1 MKLQKLTIHN
11 IASIEDAVIDFD
23 AQPLATS
30 EVFLI
35 TGKTGAG
42 KSTILDAICLA
53 LYATTP
59 RLENTNMQG
68 KSVDVDNEVN
78 IDDPRQL
85 MRRNT
90 GEAFVNLTFVGSNEV
105 HYEATWSVIRARKKV
120 GGNLQSRKWQ
130 LKNLDTDN
138 TLTKKDEIENEIRI
152 AVGLQFSQ
160 FCRTTMLAQG
170 EFTRFLNSQ
179 DKEKAE
185 ILEKITGVSI
195 YSKIGKKV
203 FDVTQKKQKAWE
215 DAARLLN
222 DTKVL
227 SDEEIAEHKGNLKI
241 IEETLELLK
250 EERDAI
256 DKKRTWL
263 NADAELTK
271 KFNTATANYESAC
284 KKTND
289 DAFKAKE
296 LLIKQWDE
304 TIEARGWLKEINDA
318 VKVQTSTTITLEKSR
333 DEFVHLKKGELWF
346 IENTKNTET
355 ELKALNAD
363 IEAEQ
368 NIASIYDN
376 SQTIIGLLQGIDK
389 GRSSI
394 ATESESLKK
403 EEERLNG
410 KLAKAKSDA
419 EVSYAKAKA
428 DFESQ
433 EDKLKSQEKELAAS
447 NLPILRQDKEKYQG
461 IITLSETAMDKIAA
475 FHKEQE
481 RHEKKKQEL
490 TDMQKGI
497 EELEQQLK
505 SLIPQIHDAEIK
517 ANTCKE
523 LLDKQRESVDDW
535 AKAMRAKLKVGDVC
549 PVCQQKIE
557 SEIPHEDELDS
568 LFLSLETAW
577 KEADKALNLLK
588 DKEKQLNADIKSQT
602 KALKKATEDFKK
614 DTNLSDAESAAKE
627 ACYKCGL
634 DFVADDSTSFPRHLP
649 SVGKFGLNSVDKDS
663 LCKLQTLHNESKSL
677 LTAVIEKIKI
687 AEGIEK
693 TVTDCH
699 KETERLRK
707 LKEKAYKAVDDAE
720 RVMAECKAKI
730 DTSTRLIQTKTDEIS
745 VAEKQVTEFLAD
757 SVWQNDWHS
766 QPLLMAEELKSA
778 AKSYSDKKAKQINL
792 TQSLKGWQMQSRQ
805 IADAMNIVLEVK
817 QDLNEIVVEE
827 AEEIKNLHTLIN
839 TFATMIRTTIQQK
852 EEASNKLK
860 ANEERL
866 HEFCSQHDDYT
877 NELLSAI
884 SRHSGEEIIGIRK
897 ETTRLLQEI
906 SSSKTLLESV
916 DAEIKKHIE
925 NKPNLSDE
933 DSLES
938 LGALMKEIEEK
949 TNGFTETKATINL
962 LLKQDEDN
970 KKKQKELLADSEA
983 KREVYLQWSRMN
995 QLIGDSTGSKFRKI
1009 AQSYVLTSL
1018 IHSANSY
1025 MKTLTDRYTLKVTPG
1040 TFVIMLEDAYQG
1052 YVSRAASTIS
1062 GGEGF
1067 LVSLALALALSDIGQ
1082 TLSVDTLFIDEG
1094 FGTLSGEPLQNAIN
1108 TLRTLHTKAGRHVG
1122 IISHVEELQER
1133 IPVQIQ
1139 VQQEGNNSSSI
1150 INIKG

>member
-68 KSVDVDNEVN
+68 KSVDIDNEVN

-90 GEAFVNLTFVGSNEV
+90 GEAFVNLTFVGSNGV

-120 GGNLQSRKWQ
+120 GGNLQGRKWQ

-138 TLTKKDEIENEIRI
+138 TLTKKDEIEGEIRI

-203 FDVTQKKQKAWE
+203 FDVTQEKQKAWE

-241 IEETLELLK
+241 IEQTLEFLK
-250 EERDAI
+250 EERDAM

-304 TIEARGWLKEINDA
+304 TMEARGWLKELNDA
-318 VKVQTSTTITLEKSR
+318 VKVQTSTTMALEKSR
-333 DEFVHLKKGELWF
+333 DEFVNLKKGELWF

-363 IEAEQ
+363 IEAVQ
-368 NIASIYDN
+368 NMASIYDN

-389 GRSSI
+389 GRGSI

-410 KLAKAKSDA
+410 KLTKAKSDA
-419 EVSYAKAKA
+419 EDSYAKAKA

-433 EDKLKSQEKELAAS
+433 EDKLKSKEQELGAS
-447 NLPILRQDKEKYQG
+447 NLPILRQEKEKYQG
-461 IITLSETAMDKIAA
+461 IITLSETAMDKIKA

-490 TDMQKGI
+490 ADQQKGI
-497 EELEQQLK
+497 EELEHQQK
-505 SLIPQIHDAEIK
+505 SLAPQIHDAEIK

-535 AKAMRAKLKVGDVC
+535 AKAMRAKLKVGEVC

-557 SEIPHEDELDS
+557 SEIPHEDELDG
-568 LFLSLETAW
+568 LFMSLETAW

-602 KALKKATEDFKK
+602 GALKKATEDFKK
-614 DTNLSDAESAAKE
+614 NTNLSDSENAAKE
-627 ACYKCGL
+627 ACRKCGL
-634 DFVADDSTSFPRHLP
+634 ESIADDSLER
-649 SVGKFGLNSVDKDS
+649 
-663 LCKLQTLHNESKSL
+663 LQTLHNESKSL
-677 LTAVIEKIKI
+677 LADVIEKIKI

-693 TVTDCH
+693 IVTDCR
-699 KETERLRK
+699 KETDRLRI

-720 RVMAECKAKI
+720 RIMAECKAKI
-730 DTSTRLIQTKTDEIS
+730 DTSTRLIQTKKDEIS
-745 VAEKQVTEFLAD
+745 LAEKQVTEFLAD

-792 TQSLKGWQMQSRQ
+792 TQSLKGWQMQSEQ

-817 QDLNEIVVEE
+817 PDLNEIVVNE

-839 TFATMIRTTIQQK
+839 TFATMIRSTIQQK

-877 NELLSAI
+877 NDLLSAI
-884 SRHSGEEIIGIRK
+884 SGHSGEEIIGIRK
-897 ETTRLLQEI
+897 EMTRLLQEI
-906 SSSKTLLESV
+906 SSTKALLESV

-925 NKPNLSDE
+925 NKPNLSDD

-938 LGALMKEIEEK
+938 LGALLKEIEEK
-949 TNGFTETKATINL
+949 TNGFTEKKATINL
-962 LLKQDEDN
+962 LLKQDDDN

-995 QLIGDSTGSKFRKI
+995 LLIGDATGSKFRKI

-1139 VQQEGNNSSSI
+1139 VQQEGNNSSSK